1 MIYNEDITKN
11 YIFFNYSVIKYLGKE
26 KPYKKERKK
35 NMEDTIA
42 AISTAQGIGA
52 ISIIRMSGPDSL
64 IIANKI
70 FDKDILSAKTHTI
83 HYGHIVMNNEIID
96 EVLISVMLA
105 PKTFTKENVIEINCH
120 GGINTTNKVLELLL
134 TNGARLAEPGEF
146 TKRAFLNGRIDL
158 TEAEGIMNLIESKS
172 DISRKLSIN
181 QITGQVSSLIDD
193 LRNDLVKIISNIEV
207 NIDYPEYDDVEVLTN
222 EKITPAL
229 KKLINKMQ
237 NIVEKSADGKII
249 TEGLNIG
256 IIGRPN
262 VGKSSLLNAL
272 LEEQKAIVTDIEG
285 TTRDLVE
292 GKFLLNG
299 IVCNIIDTAGIR
311 NTDNLVEK
319 IGVNKSYEI
328 IDKADL
334 IIYLLN
340 NNEELYKE
348 DYELLEK
355 IKQKNYLIVVNKT
368 DLPKKIN
375 IQEPNII
382 EMSIKNNLGIDTLKN
397 KIIELFNLE
406 KLATNDPTY
415 LSSARSISLLKRSL
429 NILEESINKI
439 NDYPIDIIE
448 LDLKEAWSLLGEI
461 NGKTYKDELIDE
473 MFSRFC
479 LGK

>member
-1 MIYNEDITKN
+1 MK
-11 YIFFNYSVIKYLGKE
+11 
-26 KPYKKERKK
+26 
-35 NMEDTIA
+35 
-42 AISTAQGIGA
+42 
-52 ISIIRMSGPDSL
+52 
-64 IIANKI
+64 
-70 FDKDILSAKTHTI
+70 
-83 HYGHIVMNNEIID
+83 
-96 EVLISVMLA
+96 
-105 PKTFTKENVIEINCH
+105 
-120 GGINTTNKVLELLL
+120 
-134 TNGARLAEPGEF
+134 
-146 TKRAFLNGRIDL
+146 
-158 TEAEGIMNLIESKS
+158 
-172 DISRKLSIN
+172 
-181 QITGQVSSLIDD
+181 
-193 LRNDLVKIISNIEV
+193 
-207 NIDYPEYDDVEVLTN
+207 
-222 EKITPAL
+222 
-229 KKLINKMQ
+229 
-237 NIVEKSADGKII
+237 NIVEKSTDGKII

-311 NTDNLVEK
+311 NTENLVEK

-340 NNEELYKE
+340 NNEELKKE

-355 IKQKNYLIVVNKT
+355 IKQKNYIIVINKT
-368 DLPKKIN
+368 DLPRKIN
-375 IQEPNII
+375 IQESNII

-406 KLATNDPTY
+406 KIATKDPTY

-429 NILEESINKI
+429 SILEESLNKI
-439 NDYPIDIIE
+439 NDFPIDIIE
-448 LDLKEAWSLLGEI
+448 LDLKEAWTILGEI